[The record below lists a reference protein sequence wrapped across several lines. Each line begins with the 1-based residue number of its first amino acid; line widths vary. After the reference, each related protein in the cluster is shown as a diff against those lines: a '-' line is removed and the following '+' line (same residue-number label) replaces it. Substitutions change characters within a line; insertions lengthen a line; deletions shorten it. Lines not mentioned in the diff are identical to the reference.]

1 MIRDQ
6 QKNEIVIGVISD
18 THGLLR
24 QEVSDIFRGVDLIAH
39 AGDIDRPIVLEA
51 LKKIAPIT
59 AVLGNVDGG
68 LWTKKLRPFEVF
80 ESGGISI
87 YMLHNLD
94 NLDLIPENT
103 GFDVVISGH
112 THYPKIEKKNGVLF
126 LNPGSAG
133 PARYDY
139 PVSVARLYIFN
150 KTVEAEIIELE
161 P

>member
-18 THGLLR
+18 THGLFR
-24 QEVSDIFRGVDLIAH
+24 KEIADIFKGVDLIAH

-51 LKKIAPIT
+51 LKEIAPVT
-59 AVLGNVDGG
+59 AVRGNVDGG
-68 LWTKKLRPFEVF
+68 LWTKKLRPFEAF
-80 ESGGISI
+80 EVGGISI

-94 NLDLIPENT
+94 RMDLIPEDA

-112 THYPKIEKKNGVLF
+112 THYPKIEKNNGVLF

-133 PARYDY
+133 PIRYDY
-139 PVSVARLYIFN
+139 PVSVARLHIFN
-150 KTVEAEIIELE
+150 KTVKAEIVELE